1 MQSLF
6 QIKDKLSIIVA
17 EIIRKF
23 VLTNISAFVKLV
35 RNGQWVGMN
44 MRILKK
50 ALWLP
55 IVWKKKKKNI
65 FVLLITCNAPEHNW
79 HRNILEAYYLEV
91 AKYY

>member
-35 RNGQWVGMN
+35 RNGQ
-44 MRILKK
+44 
-50 ALWLP
+50 
-55 IVWKKKKKNI
+55 
-65 FVLLITCNAPEHNW
+65 
-79 HRNILEAYYLEV
+79 
-91 AKYY
+91 

>member
-55 IVWKKKKKNI
+55 IVSKKIKTTY
-65 FVLLITCNAPEHNW
+65 VLLITCNAPEHTW